1 MQFDF
6 CPRCGTALVPKPI
19 GDEGLVPCCPQCDR
33 PWFPLSYA
41 CVICVV
47 MNERCNRVLLI
58 RQPEVGSRF
67 INVAGYVQPGET
79 IEQTAAREVHEEVG
93 LMTTGLQYVKSYYY
107 SKRDQLMFGFAV
119 QVAEGDL
126 RLSCELCDAQ
136 WFSVK
141 DALVALRE
149 SSIALQLLRDYLI
162 MCGQE
167 TALSVDVPK
176 MPHQIG
182 FDG

>member
-6 CPRCGTALVPKPI
+6 CPQCGTVLEPKRI
-19 GDEGLVPCCPQCDR
+19 GDEGMVPCCVQCGR

-47 MNERCNRVLLI
+47 MNKTCDRVLLI

-67 INVAGYVQPGET
+67 INVAGYVKPGET
-79 IEQTAAREVHEEVG
+79 IEQTAAREVYEEVG
-93 LMTTGLQYVKSYYY
+93 LKPSHLQYVKSYYY

-136 WFSVK
+136 WFTVE
-141 DALVALRE
+141 DALAALRE
-149 SSIALQLLRDYLI
+149 SSIALLLLQDYLSMQRKKESTI
-162 MCGQE
+162 
-167 TALSVDVPK
+167 D
-176 MPHQIG
+176 
-182 FDG
+182 